1 MAGSNTSHGIRCT
14 LYVRP
19 LSTIN
24 EMTSALAVVVNNNRV
39 IALFALR
46 QYWERLYSRLKP
58 SRHGG
63 RHAIAQEE
71 LEREISVINEE
82 NHVLAEEVRRIR
94 SDFEHARDE
103 ENKKIVDLEQVRQ
116 TMQLAR
122 EADQRK
128 ISELEDRLARL
139 EDERKQARDRVQALE
154 NTLTD
159 ATTRLEQTDQQI
171 NGLQRNAVEQAKQFQ
186 DSINDANIRLVETA
200 NKVKVL
206 GTQLDNERRRVH
218 KIFGTLQNRL
228 RAQDL
233 RLNWMIAVAS
243 FAVLLGATAGA
254 VLIRDIQKNSTLL
267 TGMSRDIKA
276 LMTSVN
282 EKTGLQPGPKQEQR
296 QLARPVTSP
305 DKHAVLT
312 GKVATSSAVTTQST
326 PPATASIGED
336 ESSPLNLGGAL
347 DRARSASRLGIKQ
360 ATREDA
366 KHFFEDNA
374 TTEGMVSL
382 PGGVQYRVVKSG
394 NGKSPSLSDQVV
406 VDYVGMKPDG
416 TVFDETY
423 SSGTPSTFNMNEVI
437 PAWRQVL
444 SKMQEGAEFELY
456 VPPNLAASGSVRKR
470 SMLGYEPSIYL
481 IELLQVVNTS
491 ATGPSVPAK

>member
-1 MAGSNTSHGIRCT
+1 
-14 LYVRP
+14 
-19 LSTIN
+19 
-24 EMTSALAVVVNNNRV
+24 MTTALAVVVNNNRV

-63 RHAIAQEE
+63 RHAIAQDE

-82 NHVLAEEVRRIR
+82 NHVLAEEVRRVR

-103 ENKKIVDLEQVRQ
+103 ENKKIVDLKQVRQ

-218 KIFGTLQNRL
+218 KIFGTLQDRL
-228 RAQDL
+228 RAQDV

-254 VLIRDIQKNSTLL
+254 VLIWDVQKNSTLL
-267 TGMSRDIKA
+267 TGMSRDIKE

-282 EKTGLQPGPKQEQR
+282 EKTGLQPSSEQEQR
-296 QLARPVTSP
+296 QLARSAASP
-305 DKHAVLT
+305 DDRAAVT
-312 GKVATSSAVTTQST
+312 GNPASSSAVTMRPVS
-326 PPATASIGED
+326 PATATNTAAP
-336 ESSPLNLGGAL
+336 SPNLPDSVPEPAHIV
-347 DRARSASRLGIKQ
+347 SRLGIQQ

-366 KHFFEDNA
+366 KRFFENNA
-374 TTEGMVSL
+374 TSEGMISL
-382 PGGVQYRVVKSG
+382 PSGVQYRVVKSG
-394 NGKSPSLSDQVV
+394 SGRTPSLSDRVV
-406 VDYVGMKPDG
+406 VSYVGMEPGGK
-416 TVFDETY
+416 VFDETY
-423 SSGTPSTFNMNEVI
+423 STGAPETFSMNELT
-437 PAWRQVL
+437 PGWREVL
-444 SKMQEGAEFELY
+444 LKMQEGAEFELY
-456 VPPNLAASGSVRKR
+456 VPPSLAASGSVRKR
-470 SMLGYEPSIYL
+470 SMLGFEPNIYL
-481 IELLQVVNTS
+481 IELLKVEDTS
-491 ATGPSVPAK
+491 ESSTSGPAK